1 MIRIQVLLLLILKLL
16 LMRDAALAVMTIGW
30 LTSPLVIV
38 AMSPFPWLVSAQLL
52 LLVGKARSLW
62 QIDTASKRISR
73 CEGSFIAAIKQN
85 TSANIH
91 SYLKIRGALSG
102 VIYA

>member
-1 MIRIQVLLLLILKLL
+1 
-16 LMRDAALAVMTIGW
+16 MRDAPLTVMTIGW

-38 AMSPFPWLVSAQLL
+38 AVSPFPWLVSTQLL
-52 LLVGKARSLW
+52 LLVGKGRSLW
-62 QIDTASKRISR
+62 QIDTTSKRISR
-73 CEGSFIAAIKQN
+73 CEGSFIAAIKHN
-85 TSANIH
+85 ATFIH